1 MAKSTEALL
10 GDLVD
15 STKRSNK
22 LLAQGGVNNVE
33 LLKSMRSLNK
43 SVQPIGTLV
52 KAGMGLL
59 NLLGGAVLKW
69 DKIVLQN
76 SDLNVNARKLLSV
89 AEVTAI
95 RVGSFEDH
103 LMTTLRLQ
111 RIGFKN
117 IDVGFKDSLVLLD
130 NQGEQGKL
138 LVDYMA
144 KLSATGATNRS
155 VEAVARAVM
164 EVSNHTGTTAR
175 ASIAS
180 MEQMG
185 DLVPLFKT
193 LGIEG
198 DVLKGLVAATADM
211 SHQGAIEAGKLVKE
225 LFDPS
230 DIKKSFL
237 VGGIQFGDQ
246 LLESVQD
253 QEGPKAFRRILKEA
267 ATSISSAGRDLMS
280 PFGDSVIVLQKATGV
295 LYGDLIRFAQSTEN
309 AFAVAKSTAKQLSKA
324 SGLNIDAIDS
334 YMASTKAALDTVK
347 RVAEFGTWSVFAK
360 LETPLTEF
368 NTALQ
373 KFVVDFD
380 IYTVMHDTVNTLAD
394 VATLVRGILESRIGK
409 MIVGDYV
416 GAFAGPKSWTDAA
429 EAKSKIDEF
438 NQFKSSSDRKA
449 HTNRM
454 GTDEEY
460 RNHHAGLAKNRAAIA
475 ESGRNEAARRQT
487 ADNNAAASAEDALH
501 RLYGDPLPD
510 PDLTDEANKATIE
523 LTRQMS
529 MIANPFTFAHGTYRN
544 PILRNTGDG

>member
-449 HTNRM
+449 HTKRM
-454 GTDEEY
+454 ETDEEY
-460 RNHHAGLAKNRAAIA
+460 RNHHAGLAKNRASVA